1 MASRVQRTVATPQN
15 ASAVDYIPNAGR
27 DIGDPVVVNQIYSLV
42 NSVFKQMTGRTDI
55 TVTDTKSLVAM
66 GNEVESLGK
75 NDLYL
80 NSLARRIGLTID
92 DYRVYNNDFSH
103 FKRDSFEYGAIVQ
116 KLHVEMP
123 EAVSDDVYDVGK
135 LDGQSVDHY
144 VINNPKV
151 QQKIFDV
158 VTPYSFFITIQDWL
172 LQEAF
177 LSSGQMY
184 SLINTIF
191 GECQNKMEVVH
202 EDLGRMALANIFV
215 NVDNTQVYNL
225 VSSYNFTHN
234 ATLTANSALYDPD
247 FLRYAIGI
255 MNNISRKMTKMSVV
269 YNSEGKNRHTP
280 YDKQSMFILSDF
292 LTQLE
297 TVVLYAA
304 FKDQY
309 LKLQN
314 FVPVPYWQAIKDG
327 TKINDW
333 STVSQV
339 ILNNSNGAQT
349 IVNNIVGCII
359 DYDAFGTF
367 RQMKRVATTP
377 VNARALYY
385 NTFWHERQMW
395 FNDLGENA
403 VLFTLN

>member
-1 MASRVQRTVATPQN
+1 MANNSIPTPNN
-15 ASAVDYIPNAGR
+15 AARADYIPQQGR
-27 DIGDPVVVNQIYSLV
+27 DIGDPVVVNQIYQLV

-92 DYRVYNNDFSH
+92 DYRVYESDFSH
-103 FKRDSFEYGAIVQ
+103 FKRDSFTYGALVQ

-123 EAVSDDVYDVGK
+123 EAVEDDAYKIGAM
-135 LDGQSVDHY
+135 DGQSVDHY
-144 VINNPKV
+144 IINNPKV
-151 QQKIFDV
+151 KQKIFDV
-158 VTPYSFFITIQDWL
+158 VTPYSFFITIQDYL

-177 LSSGQMY
+177 LSSSGMY

-202 EDLGRMALANIFV
+202 EDLGRMAMANIFV
-215 NVDNTQVYNL
+215 NLESIQVYNL
-225 VSSYNFTHN
+225 VTAYNNAKN
-234 ATLTANSALYDPD
+234 ATLTAQQALYNPD

-255 MNNISRKMTKMSVV
+255 MNNVSRKMTKMAVV
-269 YNSEGKNRHTP
+269 YNSEGHNRHTP
-280 YDKQSMFILSDF
+280 YAKQNMFMLSDF
-292 LTQLE
+292 QTQLE
-297 TVVLYAA
+297 TVVLWEA
-304 FKDQY
+304 FQDQY

-333 STVSQV
+333 STVSKV
-339 ILNNSNGAQT
+339 ILKNGEGVQT
-349 IVNNIVGCII
+349 TIPNIVGCIL

-367 RQMKRVATTP
+367 RHMKRVATTP

>member
-1 MASRVQRTVATPQN
+1 MARQTIATPSN
-15 ASAVDYIPNAGR
+15 VSAVDYLPSAGR

-42 NSVFKQMTGRTDI
+42 NSVFSQMTGRTDI
-55 TVTDTKSLVAM
+55 TVTDTKSLIAM

-92 DYRVYNNDFSH
+92 DYRVYENDFSH
-103 FKRDSFEYGAIVQ
+103 FKRDSFTYGALVQ
-116 KLHVEMP
+116 KLHTEMP
-123 EAVSDDVYDVGK
+123 EAIEDKTYDVGK

-144 VINNPKV
+144 IINNPKIK
-151 QQKIFDV
+151 QKIFDV
-158 VTPYSFFITIQDWL
+158 VTPYSFMITIQDYL

-177 LSSGQMY
+177 LSSGQMH

-202 EDLGRMALANIFV
+202 EDLGRLALANIFV
-215 NVDNTQVYNL
+215 NVEDMQVYNL
-225 VSSYNFTHN
+225 VSSYNSTHN
-234 ATLTANSALYDPD
+234 ATLTANTALYDPD
-247 FLRYAIGI
+247 FLRYAIGVI
-255 MNNISRKMTKMSVV
+255 NNVSRKMTKMSVA
-269 YNSEGKNRHTP
+269 YNAEGRTRHTP
-280 YDKQSMFILSDF
+280 YNKQSMFLLSDF
-292 LTQLE
+292 ETQLE
-297 TVVLYAA
+297 TVVLYSA

-309 LKLQN
+309 LKVQKYIS
-314 FVPVPYWQAIKDG
+314 VPYWQGIKDG
-327 TKINDW
+327 TAVNDW
-333 STVSQV
+333 ETVSKV
-339 ILNNSNGAQT
+339 ILKNSAGAQT
-349 IVNNIVGCII
+349 IMNNIVGCIV

-385 NTFWHERQMW
+385 NTYWHERQMW

-403 VLFTLN
+403 VVFTLN